1 MAESIIKVEN
11 LVKSFG
17 DHEVLKKIRVFS
29 YHIRF
34 LFLAAPAAFR
44 PNTALHDA
52 ARFIP
57 SLYIQQNQIKHK
69 PFLQTHGPLNHGSYQ
84 VMGTTNP

>member
-1 MAESIIKVEN
+1 MVRTRYARIRK
-11 LVKSFG
+11 
-17 DHEVLKKIRVFS
+17 RVFC

-69 PFLQTHGPLNHGSYQ
+69 PFLQNHGPLNHGSYQ